1 MLKGWVE
8 EPDANGRPRPTTEP
22 KDYSVVHLGRFEPTL
37 SVRRPYAY
45 ILPRGL
51 ESIVDKL
58 RQHGIHVEPFEG
70 EGLVEVYTIQKID
83 RRERAFQGHKNV
95 LLEAR
100 SDLVRER
107 FGQGSFLVR
116 TAQPLGTLAVYL
128 LEPESEDGLAAWN
141 FFDDHISQG
150 SVFPVLRV
158 RSAADLTK

>member
-1 MLKGWVE
+1 M
-8 EPDANGRPRPTTEP
+8 
-22 KDYSVVHLGRFEPTL
+22 
-37 SVRRPYAY
+37 SVRRPSAY

-51 ESIVDKL
+51 ESIVAKL
-58 RQHGIHVEPFEG
+58 RQHGIYVESFEG

-83 RRERAFQGHKNV
+83 RQEGEFQGHKNV
-95 LLEAR
+95 LLDAR

-107 FGQGSFLVR
+107 FAEGSFLVR

-128 LEPESEDGLAAWN
+128 LEPESEDGFAAWN

-158 RSAADLTK
+158 RSATDLTN